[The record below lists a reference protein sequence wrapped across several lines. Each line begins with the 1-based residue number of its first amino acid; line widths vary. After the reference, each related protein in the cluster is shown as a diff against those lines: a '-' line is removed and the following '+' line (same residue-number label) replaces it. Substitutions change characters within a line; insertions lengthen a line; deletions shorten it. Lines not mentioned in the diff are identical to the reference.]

1 MIRDSSKFIVLSK
14 FMSLVLRHK
23 PFNFGLSPDKHG
35 FVGVED
41 LLFVLKNRYR
51 DVQSSDIEAVV
62 ANCPKRRFEIKDQK
76 IRARYGHSI
85 EVKLDEIPIQPP
97 EFLYHGTNL
106 SGEETILK
114 EGLKPMSRRFVHLSK
129 NKHEAWKVGKRKT
142 INPIVLTVK
151 AREAF
156 QKGFKFYDMGSVI
169 LTQMIP
175 AEFVHKNE

>member
-23 PFNFGLSPDKHG
+23 PFNFGLNPDKHC

-41 LLFVLKNRYR
+41 FLFVLKNRYR

-85 EVKLDEIPIQPP
+85 DVKIEEVPIQPP
-97 EFLYHGTNL
+97 EFLYHGTNP
-106 SGEETILK
+106 SREEIILR

-129 NKHEAWKVGKRKT
+129 NNMRPGKWEKEK
-142 INPIVLTVK
+142 L
-151 AREAF
+151 
-156 QKGFKFYDMGSVI
+156 
-169 LTQMIP
+169 
-175 AEFVHKNE
+175 